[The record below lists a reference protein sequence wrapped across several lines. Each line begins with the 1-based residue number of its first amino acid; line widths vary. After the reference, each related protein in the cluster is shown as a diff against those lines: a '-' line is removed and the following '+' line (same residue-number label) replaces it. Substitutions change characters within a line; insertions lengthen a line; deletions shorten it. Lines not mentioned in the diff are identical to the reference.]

1 MISFKDLKNY
11 IINDPLSDWFDKIN
25 EKYNTYE
32 STEPT
37 KFEIMLRDKKHEY
50 KEKFIDILIDTNH
63 HICIHLDYQSVKDK
77 IDKKTKCIF
86 IKPNL
91 YHSKYDLSVIPD
103 FIIHRDIF
111 KEIFD
116 ELNIPDM
123 NDKSFLQSLPLYI
136 VSDIVY
142 QTVNFT
148 SDMTDLINDN
158 LLYYY
163 KCKIY
168 LCNQILKQ
176 NSYGILFAKEYKFK
190 DSILKKK
197 SVVGRFA
204 FTNDMQD
211 KILHS
216 LAWLDNLERFYD
228 EWLIYPKPT
237 ITELYPNMNIKNGP
251 WVKEKKRLAEE
262 IREITL
268 VWNISYHKRC
278 LLHDKGIY
286 TWSDPLL
293 LNNIYPY
300 DVHVSERHRIQ
311 EKMIHMNRQNEL
323 KISPRRIKNLDFIN
337 HIRDKDNSIVLDF
350 ESVIN
355 LEERTSYFNDEIRNE
370 IPKICIIGC
379 INLKNNIFKDFTIKY
394 LTLDEE
400 EKIVRYWL
408 QYLKRVVGSTI
419 KIYHWSSAERV
430 YIDYMREQYPHLDY
444 PNFTYVDLLSYFKME
459 PITIQGCFGYG
470 LKEIVKMLYDHELI
484 QNKWQD
490 DTDGLEAMIEVI
502 KKSEDALDKRIPI
515 KRYSEIKKIIYYNY
529 MDCKVLVDILEML
542 ENMI

>member
-11 IINDPLSDWFDKIN
+11 IINDPLSDWFEKIN
-25 EKYNTYE
+25 EKYNAYE

-37 KFEIMLRDKKHEY
+37 KFEIMLRDKKHSY
-50 KEKFIDILIDTNH
+50 KENFIEFLMNTNYH
-63 HICIHLDYQSVKDK
+63 TTINLDYDSVKEK

-91 YHSKYDLSVIPD
+91 YHKKYDLSIIPD

-111 KEIFD
+111 NEIFN

-142 QTVNFT
+142 QTVHFN

-158 LLYYY
+158 NLYYY

-168 LCNQILKQ
+168 LCNQILNQ
-176 NSYGILFAKEYKFK
+176 NDYGILFAKEYRNK
-190 DSILKKK
+190 DSVLKKK
-197 SVVGRFA
+197 SVVGRFL
-204 FTNDMQD
+204 FNDDMKD
-211 KILHS
+211 KILHA
-216 LAWLDNLERFYD
+216 LAWLDNLNNYYD

-237 ITELYPNMNIKNGP
+237 ITELYPNMNIKTGI
-251 WVKEKKRLAEE
+251 WLKEKKRLAEE
-262 IREITL
+262 IQEITL

-300 DVHVSERHRIQ
+300 DVLIGERHRIQ

-323 KISPRRIKNLDFIN
+323 KISPRRIKNRDFIN
-337 HIRDKDNSIVLDF
+337 HIKDRDNSIVLDI

-355 LEERTSYFNDEIRNE
+355 IEERTSYFNDEIRDE

-400 EKIVRYWL
+400 EKIIKYWL
-408 QYLKRVVGSTI
+408 QYLKRVVGNDI

-430 YIDYMREQYPHLDY
+430 YIDYMKAQYPHLDY
-444 PNFTYVDLLSYFKME
+444 PNFTYVDLLSYFKSE

-470 LKEIVKMLYDHELI
+470 LKEIVKMLYNHELI

-490 DTDGLEAMIEVI
+490 DTDGLEAMIEI
-502 KKSEDALDKRIPI
+502 INKSEDALDKRIPI
-515 KRYSEIKKIIYYNY
+515 KRYTEIKKIIYYNY
-529 MDCKVLVDILEML
+529 MDCKVIVDILEML